1 MILRKRAIQLAGALA
16 LTISAAAP
24 LIALELIP
32 VHGSLKGTYTI
43 TQLQSSPP
51 LYSGH
56 ATADGI
62 VSSLG
67 KATLVVDG
75 QTTTDSSGNIVP
87 VAGTWIA
94 TLTAANGDQVFL
106 RYLFP
111 ANDNAAGK
119 YTLSGEYTVTGGTG
133 RFSGATGK
141 GTYSAEGT
149 YSLLPGLVDG
159 KFAGSLEGD
168 ISTPGK
174 K

>member
-1 MILRKRAIQLAGALA
+1 MILRKRAIQFAGALA

-24 LIALELIP
+24 LVALEIIP
-32 VHGSLKGTYTI
+32 VHGALKGTYSI

-56 ATADGI
+56 GTAVGI
-62 VSSLG
+62 VSG
-67 KATLVVDG
+67 MGNATLTIDG
-75 QTTTDSSGNIVP
+75 QSTTDSSGNIIP
-87 VAGTWIA
+87 VAGTWNA
-94 TLTAANGDQVFL
+94 TLTAANGDEVFL

-111 ANDNAAGK
+111 ANDNGAGK
-119 YTLSGEYTVTGGTG
+119 YTLSGEYVVTGGTG

-149 YSLLPGLVDG
+149 YSLLPGIVSG

-168 ISTPGK
+168 ISAPGRK
-174 K
+174 